1 MLIRISSLIGIGMAC
16 LCSGIA
22 GAWAQSAAG
31 RNSGVFYVVC
41 RTESG
46 GGAAKGFVI
55 DEKAKTVDGKRAT
68 VFSAER
74 IEWDNIWV
82 IDRVSGALQRLGD
95 PLFRASCE
103 RRAVPKI

>member
-1 MLIRISSLIGIGMAC
+1 MQGRIIFLIVVGVGC
-16 LCSGIA
+16 LGSATSGA
-22 GAWAQSAAG
+22 SAQTAAG
-31 RNSGVFYVVC
+31 RNPGVFYVVC
-41 RTESG
+41 RAESG

-55 DEKAKTVDGKRAT
+55 DERAKTVDGRKAT

-103 RRAVPKI
+103 RRTTPKI